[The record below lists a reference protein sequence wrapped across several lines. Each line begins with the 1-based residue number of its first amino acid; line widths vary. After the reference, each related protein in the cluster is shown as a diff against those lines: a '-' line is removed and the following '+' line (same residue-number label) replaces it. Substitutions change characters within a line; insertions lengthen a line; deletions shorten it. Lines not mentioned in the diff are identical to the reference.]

1 MDVEVRD
8 RIPYD
13 DAGTAILREALV
25 EWSCP
30 DDKISEMA
38 RRGELIRLRRGYY
51 ALGQRVRRGA
61 LSLGV
66 IAGTL
71 YGPSYISLEYAL
83 AHYGLI
89 PERVTEVTSVCLGRS
104 RTFKTPVGNF
114 SYAQI
119 KREAYVDGF
128 DMIAAPDGRTYFMA
142 YPEKA
147 LVDIVELRRGVK
159 IFSQRELAARLFED
173 LRMDEADVAGL
184 NLEMIEKYAVA
195 YSSAKTRL
203 LVKLVKNM
211 KGVAR

>member
-25 EWSCP
+25 GWSCP

-51 ALGQRVRRGA
+51 ALGQNVRRA
-61 LSLGV
+61 TLPLEV

-83 AHYGLI
+83 AHHGLI
-89 PERVTEVTSVCLGRS
+89 PERVTEITSVCLGRS
-104 RTFKTPVGNF
+104 RIFKTPVGNF
-114 SYAQI
+114 SYISI
-119 KREAYVDGF
+119 KREAYTGGF
-128 DMIAAPDGRTYFMA
+128 DMMAAPDGRTYFMA

-159 IFSQRELAARLFED
+159 IFSQRELATRLFED
-173 LRMDEADVAGL
+173 LRIDAADIAALDVD
-184 NLEMIEKYAVA
+184 MIEQFAESYGT
-195 YSSAKTRL
+195 AKTRL
-203 LVKLVKNM
+203 LVKLLKSM
-211 KGVAR
+211 RRA